1 MTTIALLDE
10 RQLLME
16 VAVGNEAAYKRL
28 FVHYWDQIYSTAFLF
43 TKSRELSQDLAQDV
57 FAKVWVRRE
66 KLKEVH
72 RFDAFLFIIARN
84 VIIDRL
90 RKKVF
95 NAANETSLMEYFADP
110 SLAPSEKVE
119 MKEMKDIIRR
129 AIDVLPAQ
137 QRTAFCL
144 SRFHG
149 LRHEDIAARMG
160 ISKDS
165 VKSYIV
171 RALVHLRKYLA
182 EHSEVIPL
190 LCLLLLK
197 VQP

>member
-1 MTTIALLDE
+1 MATIALLDE
-10 RQLLME
+10 KQLLME
-16 VAVGNEAAYKRL
+16 VALGNETAYKKL
-28 FVHYWDQIYSTAFLF
+28 FVHYWDQIYSTALLF

-57 FAKVWVRRE
+57 FAKVWERRE
-66 KLKEVH
+66 KLSGVQ

-95 NAANETSLMEYFADP
+95 NAANETYLMEYFADP
-110 SLAPSEKVE
+110 SRAPSDNME
-119 MKEMKDIIRR
+119 MKEMEAIIRR

-144 SRFHG
+144 SRFQG
-149 LRHEDIAARMG
+149 LRHEDIAVRMG
-160 ISKDS
+160 ISKES

-171 RALVHLRKYLA
+171 RALVHLRKYLS
-182 EHSEVIPL
+182 EHSEATPL
-190 LCLLLLK
+190 LCLFLLFL
-197 VQP
+197 

>member
-16 VAVGNEAAYKRL
+16 VAVGNQAAYKKL
-28 FVHYWDQIYSTAFLF
+28 FVHYWDQIYSTALLF

-66 KLKEVH
+66 KLREIQ

-84 VIIDRL
+84 VILDRL

-95 NAANETSLMEYFADP
+95 NAANETCLMEYFADP
-110 SLAPSEKVE
+110 SLAPSEKME
-119 MKEMKDIIRR
+119 MKEMNAIIRR
-129 AIDVLPAQ
+129 AIDLLPAQ

-149 LRHEDIAARMG
+149 LRHEDIAVRMG

-171 RALVHLRKYLA
+171 RALAHLRKYLA
-182 EHSEVIPL
+182 EHSELIPL

>member
-1 MTTIALLDE
+1 MTTIALFNE
-10 RQLLME
+10 RYLLME
-16 VAVGNEAAYKRL
+16 VAEGNEAAYKKL
-28 FVHYWDQIYSTAFLF
+28 FVHYWDQIYSTALLF

-66 KLKEVH
+66 KLKEIE

-95 NAANETSLMEYFADP
+95 NAANETFLLEYFADP
-110 SLAPSEKVE
+110 SLAPSDKMEL
-119 MKEMKDIIRR
+119 KEMEAIIRK
-129 AIDVLPAQ
+129 AIDILPAQ

-144 SRFHG
+144 SRFQG

-160 ISKDS
+160 ISKES

-182 EHSEVIPL
+182 QHSEMLP
-190 LCLLLLK
+190 LLLLLFL
-197 VQP
+197 

>member
-1 MTTIALLDE
+1 
-10 RQLLME
+10 ME
-16 VAVGNEAAYKRL
+16 VAEGNEAAYKKL
-28 FVHYWDQIYSTAFLF
+28 FVHYWDQIYSTALLF

-57 FAKVWVRRE
+57 FAKVWIRRE
-66 KLKEVH
+66 KLKEIE

-95 NAANETSLMEYFADP
+95 NAANETFLLDYFADP
-110 SLAPSEKVE
+110 SLAPSDKMEL
-119 MKEMKDIIRR
+119 KETEAIIRR
-129 AIDVLPAQ
+129 AIDILPVQ

-144 SRFHG
+144 SRFQG

-160 ISKDS
+160 ISKES

-182 EHSEVIPL
+182 QHSETIPL
-190 LCLLLLK
+190 LLLLVL
-197 VQP
+197 

>member
-1 MTTIALLDE
+1 MKTIALLNE
-10 RQLLME
+10 RQLLMK
-16 VAVGNEAAYKRL
+16 VAEGDEAAYKRL
-28 FVHYWDQIYSTAFLF
+28 FVHYWDYIYSTAFLF
-43 TKSRELSQDLAQDV
+43 TKSRELSQDLAQDI
-57 FAKVWVRRE
+57 FAKIWVRRE
-66 KLKEVH
+66 KLREID

-95 NAANETSLMEYFADP
+95 NAANEPYLMEYFADP
-110 SLAPSEKVE
+110 SLAPSDKME
-119 MKEMKDIIRR
+119 MKEMEATIRK

-144 SRFHG
+144 SRFQG

-171 RALVHLRKYLA
+171 RALAHLRKYLA
-182 EHSEVIPL
+182 EHTEVIPV
-190 LCLLLLK
+190 LCLLQLFL
-197 VQP
+197 

>member
-1 MTTIALLDE
+1 MTTIGLHNE

-16 VAVGNEAAYKRL
+16 VAEGNEAAYKRL
-28 FVHYWDQIYSTAFLF
+28 FVHYWDQIYSTALLF

-66 KLKEVH
+66 KLREID

-95 NAANETSLMEYFADP
+95 HAANETYLMEYFADP
-110 SLAPSEKVE
+110 SLAPSDKME
-119 MKEMKDIIRR
+119 MKEMEAIIRR

-137 QRTAFCL
+137 QRAAFCL
-144 SRFHG
+144 SRFQG
-149 LRHEDIAARMG
+149 LRHEDIAVRMG
-160 ISKDS
+160 ICDVSTH
-165 VKSYIV
+165 VG
-171 RALVHLRKYLA
+171 
-182 EHSEVIPL
+182 
-190 LCLLLLK
+190 
-197 VQP
+197 